1 MSTGSFCGEAGPVL
15 VAESRRSGAAR
26 RRHEGAPG
34 HRPACL
40 RLREP
45 LVVSRRYRNSFVK
58 RVPELDTCPSA

>member
-1 MSTGSFCGEAGPVL
+1 MSTGSFCGEAGAVL

-45 LVVSRRYRNSFVK
+45 PVAGAVAVRLLAC
-58 RVPELDTCPSA
+58 RVGLTDA